1 MLAAGPQESRAR
13 RDPARR
19 KRAPDGCARRLKSR
33 REEKAPR
40 GGRSRGGFPGAA
52 GGRGRRPAAR
62 RAGRCKG
69 AGARASPQPGG
80 CSPRKFKSKAGVS
93 RHRGDSAP
101 GCFAPEPRNGRAL
114 EPEAITKQPERP
126 VAGASPSR
134 GPGNEGEGGG
144 RGAAGE
150 PAPAWEIPKPR
161 GLAPP
166 RASGLPAG
174 VAGSFSASEALSPFF
189 HPPRGL
195 DSGANS
201 ALSLGRG
208 IRRAHEARR
217 ASGSVEGGVHG
228 RGLGQGLRCGPC
240 APNWELQAA
249 VGKPQPE
256 GRSCRVLRSRRTN
269 GDLQRAHQ
277 GPTRGQPSR
286 TKGEHNRA
294 GAATG
299 DTLEDPRQWR
309 AS

>member
-1 MLAAGPQESRAR
+1 MG
-13 RDPARR
+13 
-19 KRAPDGCARRLKSR
+19 
-33 REEKAPR
+33 
-40 GGRSRGGFPGAA
+40 GAA
-52 GGRGRRPAAR
+52 GAFRAR
-62 RAGRCKG
+62 RAG
-69 AGARASPQPGG
+69 AGGDQLRGGLEDARGRARAASPQPGG

-195 DSGANS
+195 DS
-201 ALSLGRG
+201 
-208 IRRAHEARR
+208 
-217 ASGSVEGGVHG
+217 
-228 RGLGQGLRCGPC
+228 
-240 APNWELQAA
+240 
-249 VGKPQPE
+249 
-256 GRSCRVLRSRRTN
+256 
-269 GDLQRAHQ
+269 
-277 GPTRGQPSR
+277 RGQLGSEFR
-286 TKGEHNRA
+286 TRNPPGARGTEGKWKCGRWSPRKGPGA
-294 GAATG
+294 GAALRTVRSELGAAGCRGEAPARREELQSPQVPQNQRRLAGAPKRATLGKCPKAKVWGLGEQLCGQRQLQTG
-299 DTLEDPRQWR
+299 PVRGSLPPHP
-309 AS
+309 

>member
-1 MLAAGPQESRAR
+1 MG
-13 RDPARR
+13 
-19 KRAPDGCARRLKSR
+19 
-33 REEKAPR
+33 
-40 GGRSRGGFPGAA
+40 GAA
-52 GGRGRRPAAR
+52 GAFRAR
-62 RAGRCKG
+62 RAG
-69 AGARASPQPGG
+69 AGGDQLRGGLEDARGRARAASPQPGG

-93 RHRGDSAP
+93 RHRGDSTP

-269 GDLQRAHQ
+269 GDLQVLLKE
-277 GPTRGQPSR
+277 QP
-286 TKGEHNRA
+286 
-294 GAATG
+294 
-299 DTLEDPRQWR
+299 
-309 AS
+309 